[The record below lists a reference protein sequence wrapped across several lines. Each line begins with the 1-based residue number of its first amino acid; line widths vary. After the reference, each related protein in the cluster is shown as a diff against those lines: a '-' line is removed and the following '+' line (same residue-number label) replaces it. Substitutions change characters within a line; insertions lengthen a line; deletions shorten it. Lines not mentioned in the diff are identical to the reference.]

1 MVIGTIV
8 VIALFLWGIYTIYE
22 RDSRKETNKDKKIE
36 SLSSKIDELNS
47 KLQRRRTVEI
57 KQK

>member
-22 RDSRKETNKDKKIE
+22 RDSRKETNKDKKIK